1 MLVHQTIDKL
11 EALGLKAMAA
21 GLTDQLGA
29 AGQYDE
35 LGFCDRLGLLVDK
48 EADARDSRR
57 LASRLKAARLRHQ
70 AVIEDVDFR
79 SPRGIDRSHL
89 LGLAEGRWVDSHHNV
104 LVTGATGCGKSFIS
118 CALAHSALRRGH
130 SALYVRTPR
139 LIDELALGRAD
150 GRYVRTLG
158 QLARVSLLVLDDFL
172 LTPVSVEASGTCSRW
187 WRTAP
192 GCARPS
198 SRASCRSR
206 SGRGDGRSHA
216 GRGRP
221 RPPAAG
227 GAPHR
232 LERAIA
238 AQAPAAERDRGGWS
252 GAMFAG
258 ETVTTARRRGLLMS
272 TVVIWLTVVLAV
284 SPELIDRELTT
295 LRPTEAD
302 APAHPTFSAP
312 ESTRCRGPPRRRRA
326 SIGRRRHTHTF
337 RPVRTDPLSEGPIH
351 R

>member
-11 EALGLKAMAA
+11 EALGMKAMAS

-172 LTPVSVEASGTCSRW
+172 LTPVSVEASRDLLEVVED
-187 WRTAP
+187 
-192 GCARPS
+192 
-198 SRASCRSR
+198 R
-206 SGRGDGRSHA
+206 SGLRSTLVASQLPVEKWHGAIGDPTLAEAVLDRLLQAAHRIVLKGPSLR
-216 GRGRP
+216 RRQ
-221 RPPAAG
+221 PPK
-227 GAPHR
+227 
-232 LERAIA
+232 ET
-238 AQAPAAERDRGGWS
+238 E
-252 GAMFAG
+252 AG
-258 ETVTTARRRGLLMS
+258 E
-272 TVVIWLTVVLAV
+272 
-284 SPELIDRELTT
+284 
-295 LRPTEAD
+295 
-302 APAHPTFSAP
+302 
-312 ESTRCRGPPRRRRA
+312 
-326 SIGRRRHTHTF
+326 
-337 RPVRTDPLSEGPIH
+337 
-351 R
+351 